1 MYEYSEITV
10 NAAILSLSSQSLLFV
25 MCSWY
30 KRFHRLDQQSSCV

>member
-10 NAAILSLSSQSLLFV
+10 KAVILSLSSQSVLFE

-30 KRFHRLDQQSSCV
+30 KRSHRLDQQSSCV